1 MTSEKMQVAEGRL
14 EAIWIKRMK
23 RGPGDPVRWLEE

>member
-1 MTSEKMQVAEGRL
+1 MPGKIQVAEGRL

-23 RGPGDPVRWLEE
+23 RGPIDPVRWLEE